1 MHMTQPVTQ
10 DNRCAVIWEENVED
24 EGDLLRAARDNPAAM
39 TQAFAQLYDRY
50 VKILYKYLLGKT
62 GNVAEAEDLTSQT
75 FLSALENLSEYR
87 EQGNF
92 RAWLF
97 CLAHNKWVDFYRKR
111 KRLLFARDNSAS
123 GSEVDFLA
131 EVIQGEKSQVLAVLV
146 RKLDSSE
153 IELIRLR
160 LVTGLGFREI
170 AEIQG
175 KSESAVKKAYY
186 RLIERMKKDM
196 EQIYG

>member
-1 MHMTQPVTQ
+1 MTQPVTQ

>member
-1 MHMTQPVTQ
+1 MTQPVTQ

-75 FLSALENLSEYR
+75 FLSALENLSGYR

-111 KRLLFARDNSAS
+111 KRLLFARDNSAG

>member
-1 MHMTQPVTQ
+1 MTQPVTQ
-10 DNRCAVIWEENVED
+10 DNRSAVIWEEHSED
-24 EGDLLRAARDNPAAM
+24 ESDLLRAARDNPTATA
-39 TQAFAQLYDRY
+39 QAFAQLYDRY

-75 FLSALENLSEYR
+75 FLSALENLSGYR

-111 KRLLFARDNSAS
+111 KRLSFARDNLAG
-123 GSEVDFLA
+123 GSQVDFLA

-153 IELIRLR
+153 IELLRLR

-170 AEIQG
+170 AQVQG

>member
-75 FLSALENLSEYR
+75 FLSALENLSGYR

-111 KRLLFARDNSAS
+111 KRLLFARDNSAG